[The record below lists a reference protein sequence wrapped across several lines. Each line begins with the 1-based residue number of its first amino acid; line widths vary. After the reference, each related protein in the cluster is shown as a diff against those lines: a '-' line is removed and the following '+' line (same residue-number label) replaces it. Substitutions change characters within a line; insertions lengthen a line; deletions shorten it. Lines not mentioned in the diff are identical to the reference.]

1 MTDLFDCLAM
11 FHSNQNQEFVKNNE
25 SRSRNVLSGLSSYSK
40 ISISSKYTTKINIL
54 LLPSRNICNN
64 LKNDNRNVLRVKR

>member
-25 SRSRNVLSGLSSYSK
+25 SRSTNYSK
-40 ISISSKYTTKINIL
+40 ISKSSKYTTKINIL
-54 LLPSRNICNN
+54 LLPTRNICNN

>member
-25 SRSRNVLSGLSSYSK
+25 SRSRKSGLSSYSK